1 MINKNNLKVR
11 KNSIKN
17 VYKITKSMEMIS
29 IYKYKLIYK
38 KLYYNII
45 YNNILNQILNRFDI
59 YLLNQ
64 NNIFFYK
71 FNNNN
76 INNIL
81 YLVISSDQGLCGSL
95 NLNLYKKIIYHI
107 KKNNFIFKKIYF
119 FLIGKKTNFF
129 LNILKKNN
137 IIFKVLYKKKLY
149 KILNDINKEITNKI
163 INFFKINNSIVFIVN
178 NILLSNNNKINI
190 DQLLPINTLN
200 KYNKFSYLYETN
212 NEILINE
219 LIYEHINSKI
229 NNCILNNMVS
239 EYFNRIKI
247 TKNASINS
255 ENLFNKL
262 NLIYNK
268 LRQFCITKEII
279 ELISN
284 I

>member
-1 MINKNNLKVR
+1 MINKNNLKIR
-11 KNSIKN
+11 KNSINN

-29 IYKYKLIYK
+29 IYKYKSIYK
-38 KLYYNII
+38 KLYHNMI
-45 YNNILNQILNRFDI
+45 YNNILNKIVNKLNI
-59 YLLNQ
+59 YSLLNENYIFFNKL
-64 NNIFFYK
+64 NNID
-71 FNNNN
+71 NV
-76 INNIL
+76 L
-81 YLVISSDQGLCGSL
+81 YLIISSDQGLCGSL

-107 KKNNFIFKKIYF
+107 KENNFFLKKIYF
-119 FLIGKKTNFF
+119 FLIGKKSSFF
-129 LNILKKNN
+129 LNMLKKNN
-137 IIFKVLYKKKLY
+137 ILYKILYKKKLY
-149 KILNDINKEITNKI
+149 KILNNINENITDKI

-178 NILLSNNNKINI
+178 NVLLSNNNKINI
-190 DQLLPINTLN
+190 DKLLPINILN
-200 KYNKFSYLYETN
+200 KSNKFNYLYEKN
-212 NEILINE
+212 KKILFNK
-219 LIYEHINSKI
+219 LIYENINSKI

-268 LRQFCITKEII
+268 LRQFYITKEII